1 MPAERDYEH
10 ERDREKDRKLFIGG
24 LSYETTEDSMKTHF
38 EQWGEIVDCV
48 VMRDMATKRSRGFGF
63 ITYKKASQLDEA
75 QQNRP
80 HIIDGKEVE
89 PKRAVPREESS
100 KPEAQM
106 TVKKIFVG
114 GIRDDTEESHLK
126 DYFMQYGNVTS
137 VDIITEK
144 GTNRKRGFAF
154 VSFDDYDP
162 VDKIVLQRHHTI
174 NGHHSEVKKAVS
186 KQEMAS
192 AMDRG
197 ASRGSGRGGGRFGNR
212 GDGDNWGGGG
222 GGYGG
227 GGGGYGGG
235 GGGGGGY
242 GNQGGGYGNQG
253 GGNFGGGGYGNQ
265 GAGNFGGGYSNQGGY
280 GGGMGGN
287 MGGGN
292 FGGGGGGGGGNFG
305 ANGGGAGW
313 NQNQGAGGNWGNNS
327 GGGLSNDYGSG
338 GYGGGAMKG
347 GSYSQRG
354 SGPYNSGYG
363 GGGNSGGGGSSSG
376 GGNYGGGGGGG
387 YSRR

>member
-10 ERDREKDRKLFIGG
+10 ERDREKEQFRKLFIGG
-24 LSYETTEDSMKTHF
+24 ISYETTEESMKAHF

-48 VMRDMATKRSRGFGF
+48 VMRDAATKRSRGFGF
-63 ITYKKASQLDEA
+63 ITYKQASQLDEA

-100 KPEAQM
+100 KPESQM

-114 GIRDDTEESHLK
+114 GIKDDTEESHLK
-126 DYFMQYGNVTS
+126 EYFMQYGNVTS

-144 GTNRKRGFAF
+144 GTDRKRGFAF
-154 VSFDDYDP
+154 ISFDDYDP
-162 VDKIVLQRHHTI
+162 VDKIVLLRHHTI

-192 AMDRG
+192 AMERG
-197 ASRGSGRGGGRFGNR
+197 GGSRGQGRGGRFSNR

-222 GGYGG
+222 GGG
-227 GGGGYGGG
+227 GGGGYS
-235 GGGGGGY
+235 
-242 GNQGGGYGNQG
+242 NQGGGYGNQG

-265 GAGNFGGGYSNQGGY
+265 GGNFGGGYGNQGGY
-280 GGGMGGN
+280 SGGMGGN

-292 FGGGGGGGGGNFG
+292 FGGGGGANFGGNSS
-305 ANGGGAGW
+305 GW
-313 NQNQGAGGNWGNNS
+313 NQNQGGGGNWGNNS
-327 GGGLSNDYGSG
+327 GGGFGNDYGSG
-338 GYGGGAMKG
+338 GYGGGSMKG

-363 GGGNSGGGGSSSG
+363 S
-376 GGNYGGGGGGG
+376 GGGGGGG
-387 YSRR
+387 GNYSGGSYSRR